1 MKMNSSSSAPVLL
14 LLFGCILLLTG
25 CTTKVPTG
33 NWQVHRDVQ
42 KIFETATV
50 LPDHTYY
57 YLGSSGAPESVIAI
71 SNEYTL
77 RTKVWARAEIT
88 EKMLRGWRQWHTIM
102 DNSSC
107 RYYGGVIFTPDGRS
121 AGVWYSPYIINTV
134 RMPEPGVLV
143 IFQPVSPF
151 NRTCDDS
158 EGGTREI
165 WSWERGR

>member
-1 MKMNSSSSAPVLL
+1 MKTHPPSFPLFLL

-25 CTTKVPTG
+25 CTAKGPTG
-33 NWQVHRDVQ
+33 NWQVNRDAQ
-42 KIFETATV
+42 KTFETATV

-77 RTKVWARAEIT
+77 RTRVWARAEIT

-102 DNSSC
+102 NNSSC
-107 RYYGGVIFTPDGRS
+107 RYSGGVIFAPDGRQ

-143 IFQPVSPF
+143 IFQPMSPF
-151 NRTCDDS
+151 NRICGDS
-158 EGGTREI
+158 ERGTRGI
-165 WSWERGR
+165 WSLERGR